1 MISVQLK
8 MIDEG
13 ISADLDELSQYMA
26 SQLSEDSISISENA
40 DLTLKVKFLTDNA
53 QEKVLIQLRETAS
66 KVRLGQKVIHYI
78 EDSWKEDVTSEAHA
92 LVANLVHEGQ
102 EA

>member
-13 ISADLDELSQYMA
+13 ISPELDELSQYMA
-26 SQLSEDSISISENA
+26 SKLSQDEIFINSGA
-40 DLTLKVKFLTDNA
+40 DLTLKVKFLNDNSPD
-53 QEKVLIQLRETAS
+53 KVLVQLRETAS
-66 KVRLGQKVIHYI
+66 KVKLGQKVIHYF
-78 EDSWKEDVTSEAHA
+78 EESWKEDTTSEAHA
-92 LVANLVHEGQ
+92 LISSLVRQGT